1 MCILDL
7 TVINRLDFLKEANH
21 VNVSISHACW
31 GLYIIDNIK
40 ELEKA
45 LATLKDRKQSM
56 FMFNMISYCKKNDL
70 IYQVTDTVTSEFISS
85 KHSITR
91 HPEFLQE
98 PVYIN
103 NLSNNNSIN
112 NQNAVSADEDSVD
125 DNKNEKMKNSN
136 ISHEMF

>member
-7 TVINRLDFLKEANH
+7 TVTNRLSFLKEANC
-21 VNVSISHACW
+21 VNVGISHACW
-31 GLYIIDNIK
+31 SLYIIGNIK
-40 ELEKA
+40 ELKKA
-45 LATLKDRKQSM
+45 LATSKNHKQNM
-56 FMFNMISYCKKNDL
+56 FMFNMISYCKKNGL

-85 KHSITR
+85 KRSITR

-98 PVYIN
+98 SVCIN
-103 NLSNNNSIN
+103 NPSNNDSIN

-125 DNKNEKMKNSN
+125 DNKNEKMKNNN